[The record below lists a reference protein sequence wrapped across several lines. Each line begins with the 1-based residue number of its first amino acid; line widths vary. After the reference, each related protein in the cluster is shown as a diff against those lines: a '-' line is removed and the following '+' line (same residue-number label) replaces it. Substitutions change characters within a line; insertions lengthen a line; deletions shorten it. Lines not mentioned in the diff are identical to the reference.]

1 MSKSEPGL
9 LALKTFLFHTRKAL
23 SSGGRLRDILPWFGV
38 YMRQFRKPISLA
50 EGRALPWLPYAVTRW
65 LEQYLQPDMRVF
77 EYGAGA
83 STLFFAPRVKE
94 LISVEHDAGWI
105 DQLKEQLPAQNS
117 IKQETEYGSTSSLS
131 YTFSN
136 GQHRLFLIPP
146 EQGQF
151 ADRAYQSFQKPEYAG
166 HHFYNYARSIGQF
179 PDAYFDLILI
189 DGRARNACMMH
200 AWPKLKAGAYLLLDD
215 AHRQHYASPSFP
227 DLTASFTIIG
237 PAPGSAAFHQT
248 NLYQKSQK
256 LFKKERHP

>member
-38 YMRQFRKPISLA
+38 YMRQFRKPISLV

-65 LEQYLQPDMRVF
+65 LEQYLKPDMRVF

-83 STLFFAPRVKE
+83 STLFFASRVKE
-94 LISVEHDAGWI
+94 LISAEHDAEWFN
-105 DQLKEQLPAQNS
+105 QLKELLQTKNPIRMALQN
-117 IKQETEYGSTSSLS
+117 LS
-131 YTFSN
+131 ASQYSYAFAD
-136 GQHRLFLIPP
+136 GQHHLFLIPP
-146 EQGQF
+146 EEGQA

-166 HHFYNYARSIGQF
+166 HHFYNYARSIEQF

-189 DGRARNACMMH
+189 DGRARNACIMH

-215 AHRQHYASPSFP
+215 SHREHYKLPLWP
-227 DLTASFTIIG
+227 DLASSFTIIG
-237 PAPGSAAFHQT
+237 PGPGSEPFHQT
-248 NLYQKSQK
+248 SFFQKA
-256 LFKKERHP
+256 